1 MHVYVYTSVTADR
14 THTLSRLFVT
24 RGQLD
29 NGIPITSWFD
39 DPDDNALIECYSFLV
54 TLLDV
59 DDVRPVIA
67 EQYAAALWM

>member
-1 MHVYVYTSVTADR
+1 
-14 THTLSRLFVT
+14 VT